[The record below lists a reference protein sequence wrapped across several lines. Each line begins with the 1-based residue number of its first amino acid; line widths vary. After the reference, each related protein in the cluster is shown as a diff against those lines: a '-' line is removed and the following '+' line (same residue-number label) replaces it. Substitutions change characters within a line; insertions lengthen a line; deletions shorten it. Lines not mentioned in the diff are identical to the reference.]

1 MVVGDYQLYRYAP
14 SLAAAIAATVCFGLI
29 TTCHLIHYIAQR
41 TWFFTPFVIGG
52 MFETIGYIG
61 RIINSQQTPNWTTG
75 PYIMQELLLLV
86 APSLFAASIYM
97 ILGRIILVTKG
108 DSRSLIPGRWITR
121 IFVVGD
127 IIAFLAQA
135 GGGGILSQATTSS
148 QERLGNWVII
158 GGLLVQI
165 IFFVLF
171 ILVSGLFHV
180 RMRNHPTRQARKTR
194 VPWNRFLGVLYIT
207 NGLILARSV
216 FRVIEFAQET
226 DGALQRREVWLYVFD
241 GLLMF
246 LVMVILLLYHPSRL
260 IREGGRRK
268 GGPKGGREK
277 KGRRRKSSSRRRAER
292 EMIGIV

>member
-29 TTCHLIHYIAQR
+29 TTCHSIHYIAQR
-41 TWFFTPFVIGG
+41 TWFFTPFIIGG
-52 MFETIGYIG
+52 IC
-61 RIINSQQTPNWTTG
+61 RILNSQQTPNWSTG
-75 PYIMQELLLLV
+75 PYIMQELLLLI

-97 ILGRIILVTKG
+97 ILGRIIQATKG

-121 IFVVGD
+121 IFVIGD
-127 IIAFLAQA
+127 IIAFFAQA
-135 GGGGILSQATTSS
+135 GAKTTGGGILAQAKTSS

-171 ILVSGLFHV
+171 IFVSGVLHV
-180 RMRNHPTRQARKTR
+180 RMRRHPTRQARKTR
-194 VPWNRFLGVLYIT
+194 VPWDRFLGVLYLT

-216 FRVIEFAQET
+216 YRVIEFAEGS

-246 LVMVILLLYHPSRL
+246 LVMVVLLLYHPSRL
-260 IREGGRRK
+260 VWVEERSGGGARRR
-268 GGPKGGREK
+268 GK
-277 KGRRRKSSSRRRAER
+277 KGRRRKSSSRRRVER
-292 EMIGIV
+292 EMMGVV